1 MVFFKTKIIISTFVN
16 KYLTKI
22 INEKIFKFHLWAIK
36 KKKTKTN
43 NKKLATKMKCV
54 DGDNKIV
61 SDIINWSL
69 N

>member
-36 KKKTKTN
+36 KKKLKQTTKN
-43 NKKLATKMKCV
+43 
-54 DGDNKIV
+54 
-61 SDIINWSL
+61 
-69 N
+69 